1 MPWVNPQHPTHTKM
15 AAAHA
20 QCLTR
25 QDLVVV
31 VVHHLTHV
39 LHKNQI
45 CLLTRELPPP
55 VPAEPKHR
63 LSDWVTLP

>member
-1 MPWVNPQHPTHTKM
+1 MLRVNPQHPTNIKM

-31 VVHHLTHV
+31 VHHLTHV
-39 LHKNQI
+39 LHKNQS

-55 VPAEPKHR
+55 VPADPKPSF
-63 LSDWVTLP
+63 SDWVTLP